1 MAKFCVF
8 YNDNLIHTT
17 TFESGVVH
25 IGRDESNDLYID
37 SLAFAPAHAAVI
49 LRGTENIIKQLN
61 ANFPLIINGA
71 RHSKHNLK
79 DGDVITIGKHR
90 IVFNPKATTTAFP
103 SSKSSP
109 ATQASTKQGVLPEAS
124 LQIMAG
130 KYIGHVVSLKKN
142 MTRIG
147 HKGVGILIIT
157 HRKEGYFVSILE
169 PNDDIKINNSV
180 LADTTVLL
188 QNNDI
193 IFINDIPMQF
203 IWTVKS

>member
-8 YNDNLIHTT
+8 YNDHPIHTA

-61 ANFPLIINGA
+61 ADFPLIINGA

-79 DGDVITIGKHR
+79 DGDIITIGKHR
-90 IVFNPKATTTAFP
+90 IVFNPEETTTTFP
-103 SSKSSP
+103 GSKSSP
-109 ATQASTKQGVLPEAS
+109 TARASTKQSELPEAS

-130 KYIGHVVSLKKN
+130 KHIGHVVSLKK
-142 MTRIG
+142 I
-147 HKGVGILIIT
+147 
-157 HRKEGYFVSILE
+157 
-169 PNDDIKINNSV
+169 
-180 LADTTVLL
+180 
-188 QNNDI
+188 
-193 IFINDIPMQF
+193 
-203 IWTVKS
+203 